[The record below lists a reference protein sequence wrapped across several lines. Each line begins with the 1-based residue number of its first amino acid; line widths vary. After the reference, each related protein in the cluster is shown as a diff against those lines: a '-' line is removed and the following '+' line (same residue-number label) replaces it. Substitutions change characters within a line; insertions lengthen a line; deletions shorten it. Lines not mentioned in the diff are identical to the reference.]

1 MTQAEERRTEGQGR
15 MLVETLVEVVGNEPG
30 IPAFEAESVDVSAR
44 GMHLRTAYLPDEGA
58 PLVCRFEEH
67 GREIVVEG
75 VVAWR
80 REGARGGEFG
90 VEFTALDARSVDAL
104 RELCDGGDKP
114 QAEAEPAAAAPQEP
128 PHGSGTKVRLHI
140 DGLGSPMKARVRSGD
155 PRRVQ
160 VGSSLEF
167 LKVGRRLEIEDLE
180 RGGRR
185 TAHIDSVNVAIDPES
200 HVPQLVVA
208 LRYEGAPSGEE
219 TTPEPSV
226 ADLSGELQP
235 RTLRIPT
242 EDVSTDSAH
251 RADHQIED
259 EGDREVEALRGK
271 LGVAATHAGEAA
283 VSAGKRMAA
292 LSGFAASNLSGWLR
306 GASAKVT
313 EMTKREKAPPRR
325 TTAPA
330 PTQPAA
336 QGQRLRPQSG
346 GGEKTS
352 DGAAP
357 RARLAAAQGAWTSL
371 PKKKKVMATAG
382 VAVMLATIVA
392 LASHHG
398 ASPPGADAARASAE
412 PAVVGAAA
420 VAAAPGSAGP
430 KSEPAPNALSEA
442 NGVVSADVPL
452 FGATPMATME
462 PAPLAPPPGSDAAS
476 EEAAEKAEAKA
487 SVSAAADDESFPEE
501 DDKSGKSKAGKKPED
516 VAPWGRGKVTNP
528 VIHRLR
534 LDSAGDALQGSLQP
548 TGFTVVVPNRKVME
562 QGAAI
567 AKRDPRIA
575 RVRTVNTPNGAQ
587 ITVQFK
593 DGVPAYRARLRRDF
607 IEILLG
613 VSEPKKAEKPAA
625 EPKKVAA
632 GASKPATKPAA
643 KPHAK

>member
-1 MTQAEERRTEGQGR
+1 MTTQAQERRTEGQGR

-104 RELCDGGDKP
+104 RELCDSGDK
-114 QAEAEPAAAAPQEP
+114 ATDEPLPPSPAPAEP

-185 TAHIDSVNVAIDPES
+185 TAHIDSVNVAVDPETR
-200 HVPQLVVA
+200 VPQLVVA
-208 LRYEGAPSGEE
+208 LRYEGTEE

-226 ADLSGELQP
+226 ADLSGEMQP
-235 RTLRIPT
+235 RTMRIPT
-242 EDVSTDSAH
+242 EDVSVDRPG

-292 LSGFAASNLSGWLR
+292 LSGAAATNLSGWLR
-306 GASAKVT
+306 GASAKVS
-313 EMTKREKAPPRR
+313 ELTKREKPPVRR

-330 PTQPAA
+330 PGAPATV
-336 QGQRLRPQSG
+336 GQRLRPQSG
-346 GGEKTS
+346 ERPDAGS
-352 DGAAP
+352 DSAP
-357 RARLAAAQGAWTSL
+357 KAGFAAAQGAWTNL
-371 PKKKKVMATAG
+371 PKKKKVMVSAG
-382 VAVMLATIVA
+382 GAIMLATIVA
-392 LASHHG
+392 LASHRG
-398 ASPPGADAARASAE
+398 SPPPGADAALPKAE
-412 PAVVGAAA
+412 PAAVSVGGP
-420 VAAAPGSAGP
+420 VAAASSAGAVT
-430 KSEPAPNALSEA
+430 EPAPNALTEA
-442 NGVVSADVPL
+442 NGFVSADVPL

-462 PAPLAPPPGSDAAS
+462 PAPLAPPPSSTAAA
-476 EEAAEKAEAKA
+476 EEAAERAEAKA
-487 SVSAAADDESFPEE
+487 SVSAAADDETFPDEA
-501 DDKSGKSKAGKKPED
+501 DKSGKAKSSKKPED
-516 VAPWGRGKVTNP
+516 VAPWGRGKVANP

-607 IEILLG
+607 IEILVG
-613 VSEPKKAEKPAA
+613 ASEPPKAEKPAA
-625 EPKKVAA
+625 AKDKSK
-632 GASKPATKPAA
+632 SKPATKSQA
-643 KPHAK
+643 K

>member
-1 MTQAEERRTEGQGR
+1 MTTQAQERRTEGQGR
-15 MLVETLVEVVGNEPG
+15 MPVETLVEVVGNEPG
-30 IPAFEAESVDVSAR
+30 IPAFEAESVDVSSR

-104 RELCDGGDKP
+104 RELCSGGEK
-114 QAEAEPAAAAPQEP
+114 AESEAEPAAAPAEP

-155 PRRVQ
+155 PQRVQ

-200 HVPQLVVA
+200 RVPQLVVA
-208 LRYEGAPSGEE
+208 LRYEGAAGAEE
-219 TTPEPSV
+219 STPEPSV

-235 RTLRIPT
+235 RTLRIPS
-242 EDVSTDSAH
+242 EDVSVASGAP
-251 RADHQIED
+251 ADDQIED

-271 LGVAATHAGEAA
+271 LGVAATHAGVAA

-292 LSGFAASNLSGWLR
+292 LSSSAATNFSGWLR
-306 GASAKVT
+306 GATAKVG
-313 EMTKREKAPPRR
+313 EMAKREKPPARR

-330 PTQPAA
+330 PSAPAT

-346 GGEKTS
+346 EK
-352 DGAAP
+352 
-357 RARLAAAQGAWTSL
+357 AAAAATPKAGLTAARTAWSNL
-371 PKKKKVMATAG
+371 PKKKKLMASAG

-392 LASHHG
+392 LASHRS
-398 ASPPGADAARASAE
+398 APPPGAEAALPKAE

-420 VAAAPGSAGP
+420 AAAPAGMAAP
-430 KSEPAPNALSEA
+430 VEAAPNALSEA

-462 PAPLAPPPGSDAAS
+462 PAPLAPPPSGAS

-501 DDKSGKSKAGKKPED
+501 GDSKSKQASKKPED

-587 ITVQFK
+587 ITFQFK

-607 IEILLG
+607 IEILVG
-613 VSEPKKAEKPAA
+613 AA
-625 EPKKVAA
+625 EPKKPEKAA
-632 GASKPATKPAA
+632 ADPKKAASASVSGKDKSKSKPAA
-643 KPHAK
+643 KPAK

>member
-104 RELCDGGDKP
+104 RELCDSGDKP
-114 QAEAEPAAAAPQEP
+114 AAEAEKTSPAPQEP

-185 TAHIDSVNVAIDPES
+185 TAHIDSVNVAIDPDS
-200 HVPQLVVA
+200 RVPQLVVA
-208 LRYEGAPSGEE
+208 LRYEGAEE

-235 RTLRIPT
+235 RTLRIPS
-242 EDVSTDSAH
+242 EDVSVDAPA
-251 RADHQIED
+251 RADNQIED

-292 LSGFAASNLSGWLR
+292 LSGSAATNLSGWLR
-306 GASAKVT
+306 GASSKIA
-313 EMTKREKAPPRR
+313 EIAKREKPPQRR

-330 PTQPAA
+330 PTQHAA
-336 QGQRLRPQSG
+336 PGQRLRPQSAG
-346 GGEKTS
+346 DKAN
-352 DGAAP
+352 DAAP
-357 RARLAAAQGAWTSL
+357 KAGLAAAQGAWTSL
-371 PKKKKVMATAG
+371 PKKKKIMASAG

-398 ASPPGADAARASAE
+398 APPPGADAALPKAE
-412 PAVVGAAA
+412 PAVVGAASPG
-420 VAAAPGSAGP
+420 AAAPGAAVTP
-430 KSEPAPNALSEA
+430 AAEPAPNALTEA

-462 PAPLAPPPGSDAAS
+462 PAPLAPPPGSGAAS

-501 DDKSGKSKAGKKPED
+501 GDSKSGKSKSGKKPED

-562 QGAAI
+562 QGASI

-593 DGVPAYRARLRRDF
+593 DGVPAYRTRLRRDF

-613 VSEPKKAEKPAA
+613 ASEPKKTEKAA
-625 EPKKVAA
+625 VEPKKPAVDK
-632 GASKPATKPAA
+632 SKSKPAA
-643 KPHAK
+643 KSHAK

>member
-1 MTQAEERRTEGQGR
+1 MTQAQERRAEGQGR
-15 MLVETLVEVVGNEPG
+15 MPVETLVEVVGNEPG

-80 REGARGGEFG
+80 REGTRGGEFG
-90 VEFTALDARSVDAL
+90 VEFTALDSRSVDAL
-104 RELCDGGDKP
+104 RELCEAGSPAKAEEKP
-114 QAEAEPAAAAPQEP
+114 DAPAEEP
-128 PHGSGTKVRLHI
+128 PHGNGTKVRLHI

-160 VGSSLEF
+160 VGSNLEF
-167 LKVGRRLEIEDLE
+167 LKVGRRLEIEDLD

-200 HVPQLVVA
+200 QVPQLVVA
-208 LRYEGAPSGEE
+208 LRYDGAEE
-219 TTPEPSV
+219 STPEPSV
-226 ADLSGELQP
+226 ADLSGERQP
-235 RTLRIPT
+235 RTLRIPAD
-242 EDVSTDSAH
+242 DVSVAAQARSN
-251 RADHQIED
+251 DHQIED

-271 LGVAATHAGEAA
+271 LGFAATHAGEAA

-292 LSGFAASNLSGWLR
+292 LSSSAATNLSGWLR
-306 GASAKVT
+306 QAGGKV
-313 EMTKREKAPPRR
+313 RELSQRPKTPQRR

-330 PTQPAA
+330 PTGHVAVE
-336 QGQRLRPQSG
+336 GQRLRPQSG
-346 GGEKTS
+346 ERAA
-352 DGAAP
+352 AAP
-357 RARLAAAQGAWTSL
+357 ARKSGLASAQAAWSGL
-371 PKKKKVMATAG
+371 PKKKKIVVGVG
-382 VAVMLATIVA
+382 VAAMLATIVA
-392 LASHHG
+392 LGTQRSVP
-398 ASPPGADAARASAE
+398 PPGAVAALPQAE
-412 PAVVGAAA
+412 PAVVGAAP
-420 VAAAPGSAGP
+420 VAAAPAAALP
-430 KSEPAPNALSEA
+430 KGQAAPNALSEA

-462 PAPLAPPPGSDAAS
+462 PAPLAPPPSGEAPSI
-476 EEAAEKAEAKA
+476 EEAERAAAKA
-487 SVSAAADDESFPEE
+487 SVSAPVEDETFPEE
-501 DDKSGKSKAGKKPED
+501 GDAKDKTKSSKKPED
-516 VAPWGRGKVTNP
+516 VAPWGRGKVVTP

-534 LDSAGDALQGSLQP
+534 LDGAGDALQGSLQP

-587 ITVQFK
+587 ITIQFK

-607 IEILLG
+607 IEFLIG
-613 VSEPKKAEKPAA
+613 APEPKKAAPALTSSSKEKA
-625 EPKKVAA
+625 KSKVATA
-632 GASKPATKPAA
+632 ATK
-643 KPHAK
+643 KP

>member
-104 RELCDGGDKP
+104 RELCDGGDKAA
-114 QAEAEPAAAAPQEP
+114 AEAEPASAAPQEP

-208 LRYEGAPSGEE
+208 LRYEGAGGEE

-235 RTLRIPT
+235 RTLRIPS
-242 EDVSTDSAH
+242 EDVSVDG
-251 RADHQIED
+251 RAGADNQIED

-283 VSAGKRMAA
+283 MSAGKRMAA
-292 LSGFAASNLSGWLR
+292 LSGAAATNLSGWLR

-313 EMTKREKAPPRR
+313 EMAKREKPPQRR

-330 PTQPAA
+330 PTHHPVE
-336 QGQRLRPQSG
+336 GQRLRPQSG
-346 GGEKTS
+346 GER
-352 DGAAP
+352 AASAATP
-357 RARLAAAQGAWTSL
+357 KAGLAAAQGAWANL
-371 PKKKKVMATAG
+371 PKKKKVMASAG
-382 VAVMLATIVA
+382 VAVMLATILA
-392 LASHHG
+392 LASRHS
-398 ASPPGADAARASAE
+398 APPPGAEAALPKAE

-420 VAAAPGSAGP
+420 APGGAAAPAN
-430 KSEPAPNALSEA
+430 EPAPNALSEA

-462 PAPLAPPPGSDAAS
+462 PAPLAPPPGSAAS

-487 SVSAAADDESFPEE
+487 SVSAAADDESFPDEG
-501 DDKSGKSKAGKKPED
+501 DAKSDKSKSSKKPED

-548 TGFTVVVPNRKVME
+548 TGFTIVVPNRKVME

-613 VSEPKKAEKPAA
+613 VSEPKKSEKPAV
-625 EPKKVAA
+625 EPKKA
-632 GASKPATKPAA
+632 GANAGKSVAKPATKP
-643 KPHAK
+643 HAK

>member
-1 MTQAEERRTEGQGR
+1 
-15 MLVETLVEVVGNEPG
+15 
-30 IPAFEAESVDVSAR
+30 
-44 GMHLRTAYLPDEGA
+44 
-58 PLVCRFEEH
+58 
-67 GREIVVEG
+67 
-75 VVAWR
+75 
-80 REGARGGEFG
+80 
-90 VEFTALDARSVDAL
+90 
-104 RELCDGGDKP
+104 
-114 QAEAEPAAAAPQEP
+114 
-128 PHGSGTKVRLHI
+128 
-140 DGLGSPMKARVRSGD
+140 
-155 PRRVQ
+155 
-160 VGSSLEF
+160 
-167 LKVGRRLEIEDLE
+167 
-180 RGGRR
+180 
-185 TAHIDSVNVAIDPES
+185 
-200 HVPQLVVA
+200 VA
-208 LRYEGAPSGEE
+208 LRYEGVEE

-235 RTLRIPT
+235 RTLRIPS
-242 EDVSTDSAH
+242 EDVSVDSAA

-292 LSGFAASNLSGWLR
+292 LSGSAATNLSGWLR
-306 GASAKVT
+306 GASAKVA
-313 EMTKREKAPPRR
+313 EMTKREKPPQRR

-330 PTQPAA
+330 PAQHAA

-346 GGEKTS
+346 S
-352 DGAAP
+352 DKASDTAEPKAGF
-357 RARLAAAQGAWTSL
+357 AAAQGVWTNL
-371 PKKKKVMATAG
+371 PKKKKAMATAG
-382 VAVMLATIVA
+382 VAVMLATIIA

-398 ASPPGADAARASAE
+398 APPPGADAALPKAE
-412 PAVVGAAA
+412 PAAVGAAA
-420 VAAAPGSAGP
+420 ASPGAVAAPA
-430 KSEPAPNALSEA
+430 EPAPNALSEA

-462 PAPLAPPPGSDAAS
+462 PAPLAPPPGSGAAS
-476 EEAAEKAEAKA
+476 EEAAERAEAKA

-501 DDKSGKSKAGKKPED
+501 GDAKSGKSKAGSKPED

-607 IEILLG
+607 IEILIG

-625 EPKKVAA
+625 EPKKVAVP
-632 GASKPATKPAA
+632 GKATAKPAA
-643 KPHAK
+643 KLHAK

>member
-30 IPAFEAESVDVSAR
+30 TPAFEAESVDVSAR

-104 RELCDGGDKP
+104 RELCDGGEK
-114 QAEAEPAAAAPQEP
+114 AEAEAEKASAAPQEP

-208 LRYEGAPSGEE
+208 LRYEGVPGEE

-235 RTLRIPT
+235 RTLRIPS
-242 EDVSTDSAH
+242 EDVSVDGGAGS
-251 RADHQIED
+251 DDQIED

-292 LSGFAASNLSGWLR
+292 LSGSAATNLSGWLR
-306 GASAKVT
+306 GASAKVA
-313 EMTKREKAPPRR
+313 EMTKREKAPQRR

-330 PTQPAA
+330 PTQHAV

-346 GGEKTS
+346 GDKAS
-352 DGAAP
+352 DSAAP
-357 RARLAAAQGAWTSL
+357 KAGFAAAQGAWTSL
-371 PKKKKVMATAG
+371 PKKKKAMAAVG
-382 VAVMLATIVA
+382 VAAMLATIVA

-398 ASPPGADAARASAE
+398 ASPPGADAALPKAE
-412 PAVVGAAA
+412 PAVVGAAPA
-420 VAAAPGSAGP
+420 DAASRKA
-430 KSEPAPNALSEA
+430 EPAPNALSEA

-462 PAPLAPPPGSDAAS
+462 PAPLAPPPGSGAAS

-501 DDKSGKSKAGKKPED
+501 GDAKSDKKSSKKPED
-516 VAPWGRGKVTNP
+516 VAPWGRGKVNNP

-548 TGFTVVVPNRKVME
+548 TGFTIVVPNRKVME

-613 VSEPKKAEKPAA
+613 VSEPKKAEKPAV

-632 GASKPATKPAA
+632 SAGKSPAKPAA

>member
-1 MTQAEERRTEGQGR
+1 MTEAQERRTEGQGR
-15 MLVETLVEVVGNEPG
+15 MPVETLVEVVGNEPG
-30 IPAFEAESVDVSAR
+30 TPAFEAESVDVSAR

-104 RELCDGGDKP
+104 RELCDGGEKA
-114 QAEAEPAAAAPQEP
+114 QTEAAQPAAAPAEP

-180 RGGRR
+180 QGGRR
-185 TAHIDSVNVAIDPES
+185 TAHIDSVNVAIDPDTR
-200 HVPQLVVA
+200 VPQLVVA
-208 LRYEGAPSGEE
+208 LRYEDTGAEE

-235 RTLRIPT
+235 RTLRIPS
-242 EDVSTDSAH
+242 EDVSVDGAGSA
-251 RADHQIED
+251 DDQIED

-283 VSAGKRMAA
+283 MSAGKRMAA
-292 LSGFAASNLSGWLR
+292 LSSSAAANFSGWLR
-306 GASAKVT
+306 DASAKVS
-313 EMTKREKAPPRR
+313 EIAKREKPPQRR

-330 PTQPAA
+330 PTHQAA
-336 QGQRLRPQSG
+336 EGQRLRPQSG
-346 GGEKTS
+346 DKAAVP
-352 DGAAP
+352 AAP
-357 RARLAAAQGAWTSL
+357 QAGFAAAQGAWAKL

-382 VAVMLATIVA
+382 VALMLATIVA
-392 LASHHG
+392 LASQRG
-398 ASPPGADAARASAE
+398 AAPPGADAALPKAE
-412 PAVVGAAA
+412 PAVVGAVQP
-420 VAAAPGSAGP
+420 VAAPVAPV
-430 KSEPAPNALSEA
+430 EPAPNALTEA

-462 PAPLAPPPGSDAAS
+462 PAPLAPPPSSAAS

-487 SVSAAADDESFPEE
+487 SVSAAAHDESFTEE
-501 DDKSGKSKAGKKPED
+501 SDSKSAKAKASAKPED

-534 LDSAGDALQGSLQP
+534 LDSAGEALQGSLQP

-587 ITVQFK
+587 ITFQFK

-607 IEILLG
+607 IEILVG
-613 VSEPKKAEKPAA
+613 AAEPKKAEKPAA
-625 EPKKVAA
+625 ANSGPSAKDK
-632 GASKPATKPAA
+632 SKSKAATKPH
-643 KPHAK
+643 K

>member
-1 MTQAEERRTEGQGR
+1 MP
-15 MLVETLVEVVGNEPG
+15 VETLVEVVGNEPG

-58 PLVCRFEEH
+58 PLVCRFEEQ

-90 VEFTALDARSVDAL
+90 VEFTALDSRSVDAL
-104 RELCDGGDKP
+104 RDLCESAGPGPKAKDEEP
-114 QAEAEPAAAAPQEP
+114 VEEA
-128 PHGSGTKVRLHI
+128 PHDSGAKVRLHI

-160 VGSSLEF
+160 VGSNLEF

-200 HVPQLVVA
+200 RIPQLVVA
-208 LRYEGAPSGEE
+208 LRYEGVEE
-219 TTPEPSV
+219 STPEPSV

-235 RTLRIPT
+235 RTLRIPAD
-242 EDVSTDSAH
+242 DVSVSAPSSAAA
-251 RADHQIED
+251 ADHQIED

-271 LGVAATHAGEAA
+271 LGVAATQAGEAA

-292 LSGFAASNLSGWLR
+292 LSSSAATNFSGWLR
-306 GASAKVT
+306 GASAKVA
-313 EMTKREKAPPRR
+313 ELSKREKPPQRR

-330 PTQPAA
+330 PTGRVAVE
-336 QGQRLRPQSG
+336 GQRLRPQTPN
-346 GGEKTS
+346 KAAAP
-352 DGAAP
+352 GAAE
-357 RARLAAAQGAWTSL
+357 AQSKLASAAGKWNQL
-371 PKKKKVMATAG
+371 PKKQKVMVSTGA
-382 VAVMLATIVA
+382 AVMLATLVA
-392 LASHHG
+392 LGSRHG
-398 ASPPGADAARASAE
+398 APPPGAEAAVKAE

-420 VAAAPGSAGP
+420 PAAAAAAPPAAATL
-430 KSEPAPNALSEA
+430 PAPSALSEA

-462 PAPLAPPPGSDAAS
+462 PAPLAPPPAGDEAS
-476 EEAAEKAEAKA
+476 EEAAERAEAKA
-487 SVSAAADDESFPEE
+487 SVTPVVSDESFPDEE
-501 DDKSGKSKAGKKPED
+501 GDKPSGKSKSSKKPED
-516 VAPWGRGKVTNP
+516 VAPWGRGKVVTP

-534 LDSAGDALQGSLQP
+534 LDSPGDALQGSLQP
-548 TGFTVVVPNRKVME
+548 TGFTVVIPQRKVME

-587 ITVQFK
+587 ITFQFK
-593 DGVPAYRARLRRDF
+593 DGTPAYKARLRRDY
-607 IEILLG
+607 IEFLIG
-613 VSEPKKAEKPAA
+613 AA
-625 EPKKVAA
+625 EPKKAPAPAA
-632 GASKPATKPAA
+632 AAKTKSKPAA
-643 KPHAK
+643 KKG

>member
-1 MTQAEERRTEGQGR
+1 MTQAEERRAEGQGR
-15 MLVETLVEVVGNEPG
+15 KSVETLVEVVGNEPG

-58 PLVCRFEEH
+58 PLVCRFEEQ

-80 REGARGGEFG
+80 SEGARGGEFG

-104 RELCDGGDKP
+104 RELCDGNVSPGEADKASAP
-114 QAEAEPAAAAPQEP
+114 AEEP

-160 VGSSLEF
+160 VGSNLEF

-200 HVPQLVVA
+200 QVPQLVVA
-208 LRYEGAPSGEE
+208 LRYEGAEE
-219 TTPEPSV
+219 STPEPSV
-226 ADLSGELQP
+226 ADLSGSDAHP
-235 RTLRIPT
+235 RTLRIPGD
-242 EDVSTDSAH
+242 DVSTD
-251 RADHQIED
+251 RAPSRPDGQLED

-292 LSGFAASNLSGWLR
+292 LSSTAAGSLSGWLR
-306 GASAKVT
+306 EASSKVV
-313 EMTKREKAPPRR
+313 ELSKRQKAPARR

-330 PTQPAA
+330 PAGRVSVE
-336 QGQRLRPQSG
+336 GQRLRPQSG
-346 GGEKTS
+346 ERV
-352 DGAAP
+352 DAAP
-357 RARLAAAQGAWTSL
+357 DRAGRLAAAQGAFNSL
-371 PKKKKVMATAG
+371 PKKKKLMIGGVG

-392 LASHHG
+392 LATRHPTP
-398 ASPPGADAARASAE
+398 PPGAQATAKAE
-412 PAVVGAAA
+412 PAVVGAATPA
-420 VAAAPGSAGP
+420 VASSATAAAPA
-430 KSEPAPNALSEA
+430 ALTEA

-462 PAPLAPPPGSDAAS
+462 PAPLAPPPSDDGSVEAQERAA
-476 EEAAEKAEAKA
+476 AKA
-487 SVSAAADDESFPEE
+487 SVASPAVDESFPEE
-501 DDKSGKSKAGKKPED
+501 EGDKAGKSNSSKKPED
-516 VAPWGRGKVTNP
+516 VAPWGRGKVSSP

-562 QGAAI
+562 QGAGI
-567 AKRDPRIA
+567 SKRDPRIA

-587 ITVQFK
+587 ITFQFK
-593 DGVPAYRARLRRDF
+593 DGVPPYKARLRRDF
-607 IEILLG
+607 IEFLIG
-613 VSEPKKAEKPAA
+613 APEPKKSAGATTPASTSTGKSKSKPAA
-625 EPKKVAA
+625 PVKTKK
-632 GASKPATKPAA
+632 
-643 KPHAK
+643 

>member
-1 MTQAEERRTEGQGR
+1 
-15 MLVETLVEVVGNEPG
+15 
-30 IPAFEAESVDVSAR
+30 
-44 GMHLRTAYLPDEGA
+44 MHLRTAYLPDEGA

-104 RELCDGGDKP
+104 RELCDSGDKP
-114 QAEAEPAAAAPQEP
+114 AAEAEKASPAPQQS

-185 TAHIDSVNVAIDPES
+185 TAHIDSVNVAIDPDS
-200 HVPQLVVA
+200 RVPQLVVA
-208 LRYEGAPSGEE
+208 LRYEGTEE

-235 RTLRIPT
+235 RTLRIPS
-242 EDVSTDSAH
+242 EDVSVDAAA

-292 LSGFAASNLSGWLR
+292 LSGSAATSFSGWLR
-306 GASAKVT
+306 DASSKIA
-313 EMTKREKAPPRR
+313 ERAKREKPPQRR

-330 PTQPAA
+330 PTQHATP
-336 QGQRLRPQSG
+336 GQRLRPQSAG
-346 GGEKTS
+346 DKAN
-352 DGAAP
+352 DAAP
-357 RARLAAAQGAWTSL
+357 KAGLASAQGAWASL
-371 PKKKKVMATAG
+371 PKKKKVMVSAG

-398 ASPPGADAARASAE
+398 APPPGAEAALPKAE
-412 PAVVGAAA
+412 PAVVGAASPG
-420 VAAAPGSAGP
+420 AAAPGATP
-430 KSEPAPNALSEA
+430 AAEPAPNALTEA

-462 PAPLAPPPGSDAAS
+462 PAPLAPPPGSGAAS

-501 DDKSGKSKAGKKPED
+501 GDAKSGKTKSGKKPED

-534 LDSAGDALQGSLQP
+534 LDAAGDALQGSLQP

-562 QGAAI
+562 QGASI

-593 DGVPAYRARLRRDF
+593 DGVPAYRTRLRRDF

-613 VSEPKKAEKPAA
+613 ASEPKKTEKAA
-625 EPKKVAA
+625 VEPKKPAVDK
-632 GASKPATKPAA
+632 SKSKPAA
-643 KPHAK
+643 KAHAK

>member
-1 MTQAEERRTEGQGR
+1 MTQAAEERRAEGQGR
-15 MLVETLVEVVGNEPG
+15 KTVETLVEVVGNEPG

-58 PLVCRFEEH
+58 PLVCRFEEQ

-104 RELCDGGDKP
+104 RELCDGGEAAGEDQKASAP
-114 QAEAEPAAAAPQEP
+114 AEEP

-160 VGSSLEF
+160 VGSNLEF

-200 HVPQLVVA
+200 QIPQLVVA
-208 LRYEGAPSGEE
+208 LRYEGVEE
-219 TTPEPSV
+219 STPEPSV
-226 ADLSGELQP
+226 ADLSGSEAHP
-235 RTLRIPT
+235 RTLRIPV
-242 EDVSTDSAH
+242 EDVSTSRSPSSLDG
-251 RADHQIED
+251 QLED

-292 LSGFAASNLSGWLR
+292 LSSTAAGSLSGWLR
-306 GASAKVT
+306 DASSKVV
-313 EMTKREKAPPRR
+313 ELSKRQKAPARR
-325 TTAPA
+325 TTAAA
-330 PTQPAA
+330 PTGRASVE
-336 QGQRLRPQSG
+336 GQRLRPQSG
-346 GGEKTS
+346 ERVDAAS
-352 DGAAP
+352 DKGSVLAGAQSAF
-357 RARLAAAQGAWTSL
+357 RNL
-371 PKKKKVMATAG
+371 PKKKKVMIGSAG
-382 VAVMLATIVA
+382 AAVMLATIMA
-392 LASHHG
+392 LASSNS
-398 ASPPGADAARASAE
+398 APPPGAERTTAMAE
-412 PAVVGAAA
+412 PAVVGAKPAA
-420 VAAAPGSAGP
+420 AGPGAAAAAAPVP
-430 KSEPAPNALSEA
+430 DALTEA

-462 PAPLAPPPGSDAAS
+462 PAPLAPPPSDDGSVEAQERAA
-476 EEAAEKAEAKA
+476 AKA
-487 SVSAAADDESFPEE
+487 SVAAPANDESFPEE
-501 DDKSGKSKAGKKPED
+501 DDDKAGKSKSSKKPED
-516 VAPWGRGKVTNP
+516 VAPWGRGKVSSP

-562 QGAAI
+562 EGVSI

-587 ITVQFK
+587 ITFQFK
-593 DGVPAYRARLRRDF
+593 DGVPAYKARLRRDF
-607 IEILLG
+607 IEFLIG
-613 VSEPKKAEKPAA
+613 ASEPKKAAATSPASTTTSTGKGKSKPAA
-625 EPKKVAA
+625 PVKAKK
-632 GASKPATKPAA
+632 
-643 KPHAK
+643 